1 MSLLKE
7 KLMKKDR
14 IGNFFNTFEYVFQQ
28 SVMPIHMVVDT
39 CDKAKLSECNVKLLR
54 KQMDPNV
61 IDQLSYPPTEFFI
74 PKNVPT
80 KEL

>member
-1 MSLLKE
+1 
-7 KLMKKDR
+7 MKKDR
-14 IGNFFNTFEYVFQQ
+14 NGNFFNRFECVFQQ

-54 KQMDPNV
+54 KQMEPNI
-61 IDQLSYPPTEFFI
+61 IDQLSDPPTEFFI
-74 PKNVPT
+74 PKSVST

>member
-28 SVMPIHMVVDT
+28 SVMPIHLVVT
-39 CDKAKLSECNVKLLR
+39 THNKAKLLNAMFRFQEN
-54 KQMDPNV
+54 
-61 IDQLSYPPTEFFI
+61 
-74 PKNVPT
+74 
-80 KEL
+80 